1 MKVRVYF
8 DVPKQPNANVA
19 AEEERNSTIRV
30 RFRDTDGDWGIVATA
45 NYHRRQAAT
54 LIRLANSTRD
64 PETATALMRL
74 AAEHN
79 ALAEEAAGIEKK
91 RNGVGCPPAHSDQS
105 LAASMPAMA
114 SVS

>member
-8 DVPKQPNANVA
+8 DVPNQPNARNVA

-45 NYHRRQAAT
+45 NYHRRQAET

-91 RNGVGCPPAHSDQS
+91 RNGGLPP
-105 LAASMPAMA
+105 
-114 SVS
+114 